1 MNFKYLLGSIISL
14 PLLPVLYFQG
24 KKLRKE
30 VPELPEAQ
38 GIEGF
43 VSKREGATLK
53 VLAIGEST
61 MAGVG
66 AKTHEEAFIG
76 TLAKELAQKL
86 NVNIH
91 WKVYAKSGYTLK
103 RVTHKILPQVE
114 ETNADLI
121 VVGMGANNAFK
132 LSSTS
137 KWTKD
142 VAELIKTIRVQFP
155 KTPIAFINMPPIKD
169 FPVFTSTMKF
179 VMGNLVNLFGN
190 ELEKEVKN
198 HDAVFF
204 NSEKLSFD
212 NWTERFGYK
221 KDPALFFSD
230 GVHPTVL
237 TYQMWARDFSDF
249 LVKEVPMSQT
259 LEKVI

>member
-1 MNFKYLLGSIISL
+1 MNFKYLLGSVISL
-14 PLLPVLYFQG
+14 PLLPLMYFQG

-38 GIEGF
+38 GVEGF
-43 VSKREGATLK
+43 ISKKEGATLK
-53 VLAIGEST
+53 VLTIGEST

-66 AKTHEEAFIG
+66 AKTHEEAFTG
-76 TLAKELAQKL
+76 TLARELANKL
-86 NVNIH
+86 NVNI
-91 WKVYAKSGYTLK
+91 YTLK

-114 ETNADLI
+114 ETAVDLI
-121 VVGMGANNAFK
+121 VIGMGANNAFK

-142 VAELIKTIRVQFP
+142 VSELIKTIRLKFP

-179 VMGNLVNLFGN
+179 VIGNLINLFGE
-190 ELEKEVKN
+190 ELKKEIKN
-198 HDAVFF
+198 HESVFF
-204 NSEKLSFD
+204 NSEKLSLD
-212 NWTERFGYK
+212 NWTERFGYEK
-221 KDPALFFSD
+221 NPSLFFSD

-249 LVKEVPMSQT
+249 LVKKVPFDT
-259 LEKVI
+259 VLEKVS